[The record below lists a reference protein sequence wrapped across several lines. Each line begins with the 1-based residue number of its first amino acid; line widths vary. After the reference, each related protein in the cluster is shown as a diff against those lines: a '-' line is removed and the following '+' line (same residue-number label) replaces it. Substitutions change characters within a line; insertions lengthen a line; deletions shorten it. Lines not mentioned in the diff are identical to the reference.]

1 MLNRNKLISLVKSL
15 AKLGLIYRVKFGK
28 KDGSIRTMTCRGGVY
43 KYVNGQGRP
52 GGPSQTDN
60 PYVTVY
66 EMTGKSG
73 KNYRTINLDTITD
86 ITTCG
91 ITATV
96 TPEPLVPI
104 DCSSYNTDNIVKLSA

>member
-1 MLNRNKLISLVKSL
+1 MLNRNKLITLVKEL
-15 AKLGLIYRVKFGK
+15 AKLGLIYRVTFGK
-28 KDGSIRTMTCRGGVY
+28 KDGSTRTMTCRGGVY

-66 EMTGKSG
+66 EMKGQQG
-73 KNYRTINLDTITD
+73 RNYRTINLDTVTD

-91 ITATV
+91 ITARV
-96 TPEPLVPI
+96 TPEPLVQL
-104 DCSSYNTDNIVKLSA
+104 DCSSYNTHNIIELSA